1 MDDCWFR
8 LGDHGRYL
16 TERWVTTIERFTCL
30 IPASIGAT
38 LGWLCAALAFL
49 NGFRNEIFTVFLSLA
64 VFYIVT
70 LWGTRRWPE
79 LRIRLLLSV
88 FCGGILGAM
97 LCPAVSRVLNY
108 ENATLAWFLDPSGPL
123 DVVVSALFC
132 GFLFTLVPILLAP
145 RNTTIAR

>member
-1 MDDCWFR
+1 MHAKPDLRVVLKWMIAGSGSVITD
-8 LGDHGRYL
+8 
-16 TERWVTTIERFTCL
+16 V
-30 IPASIGAT
+30 
-38 LGWLCAALAFL
+38 
-49 NGFRNEIFTVFLSLA
+49 IFTVFLSLA